1 MSFTV
6 SHPIRTEERD
16 DVAWTWVEAAQWKQA
31 HAEVHTQGGIR
42 LEWITAVHNGG
53 DTFDVMSRI
62 ADESLTTSI
71 VLVAKIDNEAIETVT
86 TLFATADFHEREL
99 AQMFG
104 ITFAGRDETGLAFAT
119 NFSGHPLRRDFA
131 LASRI
136 ERAWPGAVEPDANAK
151 RRPQLPPGVFS
162 EWSS

>member
-6 SHPIRTEERD
+6 SHPIRSEERD
-16 DVAWTWVEAAQWKQA
+16 SVTWAWVEAAQWKQA
-31 HAEVHTQGGIR
+31 HAEVHTQGGVR

-62 ADESLTTSI
+62 ANEDVTTSI
-71 VLVAKIDNEAIETVT
+71 VLVTKIDKETIQTLIE
-86 TLFATADFHEREL
+86 LFASADFHEREV

-104 ITFAGRDETGLAFAT
+104 ITFAGREETDLAFDT
-119 NFSGHPLRRDFA
+119 NFGGHPLRRDFA

-136 ERAWPGAVEPDANAK
+136 DRAWPGAVEPDANAK
-151 RRPQLPPGVFS
+151 RRPQLPPGVFT